1 MEIFTQGSLNVPLN
15 QDTDLRSVLATSK
28 GRVFF
33 VVTKNISF
41 FLWMF
46 FEFKDKFFFLG
57 KTQPDSINIAISRM
71 KNRGIFVKFKSSYL
85 LIRPV

>member
-1 MEIFTQGSLNVPLN
+1 
-15 QDTDLRSVLATSK
+15 
-28 GRVFF
+28 
-33 VVTKNISF
+33 
-41 FLWMF
+41 MF